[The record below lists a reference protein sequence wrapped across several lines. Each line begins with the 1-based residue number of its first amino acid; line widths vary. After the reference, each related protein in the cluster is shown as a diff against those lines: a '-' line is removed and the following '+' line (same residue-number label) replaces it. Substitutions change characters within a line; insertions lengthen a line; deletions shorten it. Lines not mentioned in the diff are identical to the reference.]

1 MEKLKGKVFVVNQDY
16 TNLKRKLSKI
26 ISQINSVAN
35 TEGKG
40 RDDLTFEILQEAE
53 GILRRVTKEQSKA
66 VRVLADKI
74 KNIFFKLR

>member
-26 ISQINSVAN
+26 ISQIYSVAN

-40 RDDLTFEILQEAE
+40 RDDLTFEILNEAE

-66 VRVLADKI
+66 VRLLADKI
-74 KNIFFKLR
+74 K

>member
-40 RDDLTFEILQEAE
+40 RDDLTFEILNEAE

-66 VRVLADKI
+66 VRLLADKI
-74 KNIFFKLR
+74 K

>member
-40 RDDLTFEILQEAE
+40 RDDLTFESLNEAE

-66 VRVLADKI
+66 VRLLADKI
-74 KNIFFKLR
+74 K